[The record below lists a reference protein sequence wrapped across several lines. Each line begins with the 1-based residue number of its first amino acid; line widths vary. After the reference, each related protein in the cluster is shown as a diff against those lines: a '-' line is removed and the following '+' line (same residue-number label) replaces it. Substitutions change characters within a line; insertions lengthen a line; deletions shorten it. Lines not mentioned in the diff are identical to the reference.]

1 MMINTHFEKVQIRP
15 SESVGVITVFSQ
27 DMTCPSRGCEPIVF
41 DNWSV
46 KFMNY
51 GYNISSELSLSNFLY
66 FSAHMI
72 PLIITNT
79 SFEYNIVLSSAV
91 LYFTKIK

>member
-1 MMINTHFEKVQIRP
+1 
-15 SESVGVITVFSQ
+15 
-27 DMTCPSRGCEPIVF
+27 
-41 DNWSV
+41 
-46 KFMNY
+46 MNY